1 MKKATINLFDM
12 VYGEIVPIES
22 TLFGRVVFL
31 FYPVDGDTPTIIYYP
46 NTKEIKTLRELE
58 TDFSSFIPL
67 GRDKFKE
74 SYQMWLT
81 ERYGDEFTM
90 KGIDYLEFVSKE
102 TFDHLRLS

>member
-1 MKKATINLFDM
+1 ML
-12 VYGEIVPIES
+12 
-22 TLFGRVVFL
+22 
-31 FYPVDGDTPTIIYYP
+31 

-90 KGIDYLEFVSKE
+90 KGIDYLEFEINFMLKE
-102 TFDHLRLS
+102 TAQVVCFQLSGLDEEQADELKEKISQIIGNRDKES